1 MTTVDATELLF
12 SYGTLQLEPVQMAL
26 FGRSLVGTPDVLP
39 GFKQTLLEIDD
50 EATVRMSGKTH
61 HAMAEFSGNPS
72 DAIRGTAFELTLAEV
87 ESADKY
93 EVAAYKRV
101 AVTLGSGRRAWA
113 YVDARCTPGNA

>member
-1 MTTVDATELLF
+1 MTTTTTTELLF

-26 FGRSLVGTPDVLP
+26 FGRRLAGTADVLP
-39 GFKQTLLEIDD
+39 KFKETLLEIDD

-61 HAMAEFSGNPS
+61 HAMAEFSGDPA
-72 DAIRGTAFELTLAEV
+72 DAIRGTAFALTLAEV

-101 AVTLGSGRRAWA
+101 AVTLASGRRAWA
-113 YVDARCTPGNA
+113 YVDANYTSVEA

>member
-1 MTTVDATELLF
+1 MTTTNTTELLF
-12 SYGTLQLEPVQMAL
+12 SYGTLQLEPVQLAL
-26 FGRSLVGTPDVLP
+26 FRRRLVGTPDVLP
-39 GFKQTLLEIDD
+39 RFKETLLEIDD

-72 DAIRGTAFELTLAEV
+72 DTIRGTAFELTLAEV

-101 AVTLGSGRRAWA
+101 AVKLGSGRRAWA
-113 YVDARCTPGNA
+113 YVHANYTPRDT